1 MPQLYLVGTH
11 HLDLKGPERLEKF
24 LGFVRPDTIGLE
36 STVENYHRR
45 IQDHDQ
51 LKGQKLMLL
60 RLMLKD
66 RYGPEAAE
74 KVVKYFDM
82 LGYELWVPSR
92 FSGENSGVTLA
103 HCDEYR
109 KEDIKAMTQKVFGDR
124 VNEAQEVTTDYIDE
138 IAKSHFA
145 ELQRTIDASY
155 QDNSVTELLKD
166 PTLFKTLILDRDE
179 RAEPKIRQAF
189 SETNHT
195 MVYVG
200 GTMHFFGD
208 YDNLYERLKDLNPTR
223 IRLPE
228 VDKF

>member
-1 MPQLYLVGTH
+1 MTQLYLVGTH
-11 HLDLKGPERLEKF
+11 HTDLKGPERLEKF

-36 STVENYHRR
+36 STIEDYHRR

-51 LKGQKLMLL
+51 LNSQKLVL

-66 RYGPEAAE
+66 KYGREAAE
-74 KVVKYFDM
+74 NVLNYLDM
-82 LGYELWVPSR
+82 LGYELWVPTK
-92 FSGENSGVTLA
+92 FSGKNIGVRLV
-103 HCDEYR
+103 HCDEY
-109 KEDIKAMTQKVFGDR
+109 KTEDMKAMTQEVFGDL

-138 IAKSHFA
+138 IAKSDFA
-145 ELQRTIDASY
+145 ELQRLIDASY
-155 QDNSVTELLKD
+155 QDISVAELEKD
-166 PTLFKTLILDRDE
+166 NASFKTLILNRDE
-179 RAEPKIRQAF
+179 RAELKIRQAF
-189 SETNHT
+189 SEVSHT

-200 GTMHFFGD
+200 GAMHFWGD